1 MAAPSLERC
10 KYCGSPALA
19 PHLDSC
25 PKQQVAE
32 VAQDV
37 FRAAVKSA
45 LRALRREQQVNFSL
59 TDED

>member
-25 PKQQVAE
+25 PKKQVAS
-32 VAQDV
+32 VTQDA

-45 LRALRREQQVNFSL
+45 LRVLRGGGKSSRS
-59 TDED
+59 